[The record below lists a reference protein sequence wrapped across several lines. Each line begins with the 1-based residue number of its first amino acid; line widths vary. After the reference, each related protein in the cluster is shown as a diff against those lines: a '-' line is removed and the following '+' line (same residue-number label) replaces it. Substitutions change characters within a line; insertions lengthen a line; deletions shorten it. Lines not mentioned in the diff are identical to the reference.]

1 MQIILNILF
10 TFSLVV
16 LSALSYALIYYPTKY
31 FNFAH
36 AAVITAGAYFVF
48 FFVNKFSIPFPISVV
63 LAIAAAVCIG
73 VACEVLV
80 YRPMRHQFH
89 EFSRKNSPLA
99 YLIASIGLYVVLQNC
114 ISLYFGD
121 DTKIINTA
129 EVTVGHQIFG
139 AYITTT
145 QIITIVV
152 SFVLISVISVFL
164 RFTSIGKSI
173 RAVASNPEL
182 CNIYGINSN
191 KIILIAFG
199 IGSALAATAGILSAM
214 DTNMTPTFGFNLLLY
229 GVVAMIIGGVGSTR
243 GLIAG
248 ALLVATAQHLA
259 AYYIDTKWM
268 DAVTYIIL
276 ILFLIWKPLGFSGKR
291 LKKIEV

>member
-1 MQIILNILF
+1 MEQFIYILISFGFYLIIGQS
-10 TFSLVV
+10 FSI
-16 LSALSYALIYYPTKY
+16 IYYPTK
-31 FNFAH
+31 FFHLAH
-36 AAVITAGAYFVF
+36 AVIISFGAYFVF
-48 FFVNKFSIPFPISVV
+48 LFANKFSIPFTVSIA
-63 LAIAAAVCIG
+63 LAIASATLIG
-73 VACEVLV
+73 IACELLV
-80 YRPMRHQFH
+80 YRQMRK
-89 EFSRKNSPLA
+89 KNVSALS

-114 ISLYFGD
+114 ISLFFGD

-129 EVTVGHQIFG
+129 EVTVGHEIFG
-139 AYITTT
+139 AYITTV
-145 QIITIVV
+145 QIITITV
-152 SFVLISVISVFL
+152 SIVLFVFVNLFL
-164 RFTSIGKSI
+164 HYTATGKSI
-173 RAVASNPEL
+173 RAVSSNPDL
-182 CNIYGINSN
+182 CNIYGISAN
-191 KIILIAFG
+191 KVILIAFG

-248 ALLVATAQHLA
+248 SLLVATSQHLS

-291 LKKIEV
+291 LKKVEV

>member
-1 MQIILNILF
+1 LNNISQIVSNIVLTASLILLIGLMYQILYAV
-10 TFSLVV
+10 TKFS
-16 LSALSYALIYYPTKY
+16 
-31 FNFAH
+31 NFVH
-36 AAVITAGAYFVF
+36 AAIITSGAYFVYF
-48 FFVNKFSIPFPISVV
+48 FTDKLSLPFSISIA
-63 LAIAAAVCIG
+63 LAIVGAVGIG
-73 VACEVLV
+73 LLSEILV
-80 YRPMRHQFH
+80 YRQMRK
-89 EFSRKNSPLA
+89 RNVPALA

-114 ISLYFGD
+114 ISLFFGD

-129 EVTVGHQIFG
+129 EVTVGNQIFG
-139 AYITTT
+139 AYITTI
-145 QIITIVV
+145 QIITVFVSIVL
-152 SFVLISVISVFL
+152 FVAVNLFL
-164 RFTSIGKSI
+164 QFTPTGKSI

-182 CNIYGINSN
+182 CNIYGISSN
-191 KIILIAFG
+191 KIILVAFG

-214 DTNMTPTFGFNLLLY
+214 DTNMTTTFGFNLLLY

-268 DAVTYIIL
+268 DAVTYFIL

-291 LKKIEV
+291 LKKVEV

>member
-1 MQIILNILF
+1 MFAQVISNIL
-10 TFSLVV
+10 
-16 LSALSYALIYYPTKY
+16 LSASILLLIALSYSLIYYTTKI
-31 FNFAH
+31 FHFAH
-36 AAVITAGAYFVF
+36 GIVIAFGAYAVF
-48 FFVNKFSIPFPISVV
+48 LLVSNYSTPFQVSIV
-63 LAIAAAVCIG
+63 LAISAASFIG
-73 VACEVLV
+73 VACEILV
-80 YRPMRHQFH
+80 YRPMRKINVP
-89 EFSRKNSPLA
+89 SLA

-114 ISLYFGD
+114 ISIYFGD

-129 EVTVGHQIFG
+129 DITVGHQIFG
-139 AYITTT
+139 AYVTTIQFIT
-145 QIITIVV
+145 VFV
-152 SFVLISVISVFL
+152 STALFIAVNLFL
-164 RFTSIGKSI
+164 HYTATGKSI

-182 CNIYGINSN
+182 CYIYGISSN

-214 DTNMTPTFGFNLLLY
+214 DTNMTPTFGFNLLLF

-248 ALLVATAQHLA
+248 ALLVATAQHLT
-259 AYYIDTKWM
+259 AYYIDTKWI

-291 LKKIEV
+291 LKKVEI

>member
-10 TFSLVV
+10 AFSLVG
-16 LSALSYALIYYPTKY
+16 LSALSFVLIYYPTKY
-31 FNFAH
+31 FNLAH
-36 AAVITAGAYFVF
+36 ALLITASAYFVF
-48 FFVNKFSIPFPISVV
+48 YFANKFLIPFSLSVAF
-63 LAIAAAVCIG
+63 AIAATVCIG
-73 VACEVLV
+73 IACEVLV
-80 YRPMRHQFH
+80 YRQMRK
-89 EFSRKNSPLA
+89 RNVPALA

-114 ISLYFGD
+114 ISLYFGE

-129 EVTVGHQIFG
+129 EVAVGNQIFG
-139 AYITTT
+139 AYITNI

-152 SFVLISVISVFL
+152 SITLFIAVNLFL

-182 CNIYGINSN
+182 CNIYGISSN

-243 GLIAG
+243 GLVAG
-248 ALLVATAQHLA
+248 ALFVATAQHLA

-291 LKKIEV
+291 LKKVEL

>member
-1 MQIILNILF
+1 MQLLLNEILSFFSFLLIGF
-10 TFSLVV
+10 SFSL
-16 LSALSYALIYYPTKY
+16 IYHSTR
-31 FNFAH
+31 FFHIAH
-36 AAVITAGAYFVF
+36 AIIITSGAYFVF
-48 FFVNKFSIPFPISVV
+48 FFTNKFSIPFPVSVTLSI
-63 LAIAAAVCIG
+63 LATAIIG
-73 VACEVLV
+73 VACEILV
-80 YRPMRHQFH
+80 YRQMRK
-89 EFSRKNSPLA
+89 RNVPALA

-114 ISLYFGD
+114 ISLFFGD

-129 EVTVGHQIFG
+129 EVTVGHQVFD
-139 AYITTT
+139 AYITTI

-152 SFVLISVISVFL
+152 SIALFVAVNLFL
-164 RFTSIGKSI
+164 HYTATGKSI

-182 CNIYGINSN
+182 CNIYGISSN

-243 GLIAG
+243 GLVAG
-248 ALLVATAQHLA
+248 ALLIASAQHLA

-291 LKKIEV
+291 LKKVEV

>member
-1 MQIILNILF
+1 MQILFNLAISFALILLVASA
-10 TFSLVV
+10 FSLK
-16 LSALSYALIYYPTKY
+16 YATSKFFDFSTLLIIS
-31 FNFAH
+31 F
-36 AAVITAGAYFVF
+36 GAYFVF
-48 FFVNKFSIPFPISVV
+48 LFAVKFSIPFQVSVP
-63 LAIAAAVCIG
+63 LAITAATSIG

-80 YRPMRHQFH
+80 YRQMRK
-89 EFSRKNSPLA
+89 RNVPALA

-129 EVTVGHQIFG
+129 EVTIGNQIFG
-139 AYITTT
+139 AYITTI

-152 SFVLISVISVFL
+152 SITLFIAVNLFL

-182 CNIYGINSN
+182 CNIYGISSN

-259 AYYIDTKWM
+259 AYYIATKWM

-276 ILFLIWKPLGFSGKR
+276 ILFIIWKPLGFSVKR
-291 LKKIEV
+291 LKKVEI

>member
-1 MQIILNILF
+1 MYLLLANA
-10 TFSLVV
+10 FS
-16 LSALSYALIYYPTKY
+16 LIYYSSKI
-31 FNFAH
+31 FHIAN
-36 AAVITAGAYFVF
+36 AAVISFGAYFVF
-48 FFVNKFSIPFPISVV
+48 LFTTMYSIPFVV
-63 LAIAAAVCIG
+63 SIALAIAGTTLIG
-73 VACEVLV
+73 VSCEYLV
-80 YRPMRHQFH
+80 YHQM
-89 EFSRKNSPLA
+89 RKNNVSQLA
-99 YLIASIGLYVVLQNC
+99 YLISSIGLYVVLQNC
-114 ISLYFGD
+114 ISLFFGD
-121 DTKIINTA
+121 DTKIINTS
-129 EVTVGHQIFG
+129 EVTIGNQILG
-139 AYITTT
+139 AYITTI
-145 QIITIVV
+145 QIITI
-152 SFVLISVISVFL
+152 FV
-164 RFTSIGKSI
+164 SIGLFVAANLFLHFTITGKAI

-191 KIILIAFG
+191 KVILIAFG

-248 ALLVATAQHLA
+248 SLLVATAQHLA

-291 LKKIEV
+291 LKKVGL